1 MTQQIA
7 LLLSILFAAILLMAT
22 ERLRADVVALLVTI
36 ALTLTGLILPTDTFS
51 GFSRSAVVTIMAI
64 FVLTGGLARTGVT
77 RMAGRALL
85 RIAGSSET
93 RLIAATML
101 SGAGFSLFM
110 NNIAAAAVLLP
121 GVMDAARRSPL
132 RVSPSKL
139 LMPLAFATILG
150 GMATLLTTANILV
163 STALRDQG
171 LKAFRLLDFAPV
183 GLPIVV
189 VGIGYMVWI
198 GRRLLPEQHP
208 REQLGLVRHLRAE
221 LTELYALQERLSE
234 VRVLPDSSLVGKPI
248 SDSAIGEKLGLS
260 VMAIIRNTHVTLAP
274 KPDQALQANDLLV
287 VAGRMERVLKLADV
301 GVQIESELT
310 WHGDLSSDKVGLV
323 EVLVAPRSRAAGAT
337 LSDLHFRE
345 KFGLTVAALWREGRS
360 IRTDLGK
367 LPLRFGDALL
377 IHGPRDRVRVLQQ
390 EPDYIV
396 LQQDDAPNVHPGK
409 AGWAVGIM
417 LVALILAGAN
427 ILPIAEAMMMGAV
440 AMVLTGCLTMDEAYQ
455 SIEWRAIFIIAG
467 MLPVSIAMDRTGAAQ
482 YVGQLLVSG
491 LAPWGPLAL
500 MAGLF
505 AVATLLTQVMPGQVT
520 AVVLAPIAISAA
532 RNLGVNPYALAM
544 TVALG
549 TSMAFLTPLGH
560 PVNILVMGT
569 GGYKFSDYFKVGALL
584 TVLLFVVVLVFLP
597 IFWPLGP

>member
-1 MTQQIA
+1 MTQPIA
-7 LLLSILFAAILLMAT
+7 ILLSILLVAIILMAT
-22 ERLRADVVALLVTI
+22 ERLRADVVALLVAL

-85 RIAGSSET
+85 RIAGSSEA
-93 RLIAATML
+93 RLIALTMMG
-101 SGAGFSLFM
+101 GAGFSLFM

-121 GVMDAARRSPL
+121 GVVDAARRT
-132 RVSPSKL
+132 RTSPSKL

-183 GLPIVV
+183 GLPLVV
-189 VGIGYMVWI
+189 VGIGYMLLV
-198 GRRLLPEQHP
+198 GRQLLPEQHP

-234 VRVLPDSSLVGKPI
+234 VRLLPDSPLVGKHI

-260 VMAIIRNTHVTLAP
+260 VMAIIRNTRVMLAP
-274 KPDQALQANDLLV
+274 GPDQALQANDLLV
-287 VAGRMERVLKLADV
+287 VAGRMERVLKLAEM
-301 GVQIESELT
+301 GARLESELT
-310 WHGDLSSDKVGLV
+310 WHGDLASDEVGLV
-323 EVLVAPRSRAAGAT
+323 EVLVAPRSRAAGST

-345 KFGLTVAALWREGRS
+345 KFGLTAVALWREGRS

-377 IHGPRDRVRVLQQ
+377 VHGPRHRVRVLQQ

-396 LQQDDAPNVHPGK
+396 LQQDDTPNVHPGK

-417 LVALILAGAN
+417 LVALILAAAN
-427 ILPIAEAMMMGAV
+427 VLPIAEAVMVGAV

-467 MLPVSIAMDRTGAAQ
+467 MLPVSIAMNRTGAAE
-482 YVGQLLVSG
+482 YMGQLLVSG
-491 LAPWGPLAL
+491 LAPWGPVVL
-500 MAGLF
+500 MAGIF
-505 AVATLLTQVMPGQVT
+505 VATTLLTQVMPGQVT

-532 RNLGVNPYALAM
+532 QKFGMNPYALAM
-544 TVALG
+544 AVALG

-584 TVLLFVVVLVFLP
+584 TLVLFVVVLVFLP
-597 IFWPLGP
+597 IFWPLR